1 VPPRDDIA
9 RRKMLGVLAGTWLAQ
24 GCYALAELGIAEAM
38 GDGVHGADELAAAT
52 GTDPVALLRLLR
64 ALALSG
70 LVAQPEPG
78 KFALTPAS
86 RLLRPD
92 VEGSVHLNAVM
103 QGDEIY
109 RAFAEITHTLRT
121 GEPAFTKV
129 FGVPFYDYLGGN
141 RDAARNFHESMA
153 AQAIPAGFASCDLTG
168 VSHVVDL
175 GGGNGTLLAEVLAN
189 HPGIRGTLV
198 ELPDAVAVA
207 RPRLAVFADRVDF
220 VEGSFFEVV
229 PAGADLYVLC
239 RVLHNWRDGAALSLL
254 RRARAAMAPGGRL
267 VVLEEFLP
275 DEGAGASGAG
285 IIDLLM
291 LVTLEGRDRTAAEYR
306 GLVEAAGFTVTDVR
320 RSGSGDVTGVLEA
333 VAGGAGRAADGT
345 AG

>member
-1 VPPRDDIA
+1 MAPPSRDDLA

-24 GCYALAELGIAEAM
+24 GCYALAELGIADAM
-38 GDGVHGADELAAAT
+38 GDRVRGADELAAAT

-64 ALALSG
+64 ALSLSG
-70 LVAQPEPG
+70 LLAQPEPG
-78 KFALTPAS
+78 RFALTPAT
-86 RLLRPD
+86 RLLRRD

-109 RAFAEITHTLRT
+109 RSFAEITHTLRT
-121 GEPAFTKV
+121 GEPAFAKV
-129 FGVPFYDYLGGN
+129 FGVPFYDYLN
-141 RDAARNFHESMA
+141 ANPDAAHNFHESMA
-153 AQAIPAGFASCDLTG
+153 AQAVPAGFASCDLSG
-168 VSHVVDL
+168 VSHLVDL
-175 GGGNGTLLAEVLAN
+175 GGGNGTLLAEVLAD
-189 HPGIRGTLV
+189 HPGVRATLV

-207 RPRLAVFADRVDF
+207 RPRLAAFADRVDF

-254 RRARAAMAPGGRL
+254 RRVRAAMAPGARL

-275 DEGAGASGAG
+275 DDGAGATGAG
-285 IIDLLM
+285 VVDLLM

-306 GLVEAAGFTVTDVR
+306 DLVEAAGFTVTDVR

-333 VAGGAGRAADGT
+333 VAGGASGSPRG
-345 AG
+345 